1 MKDEIGSVAIE
12 EFVELKAKMYSF
24 LVENSKDKILKGVN
38 KNVVP
43 TVSHN

>member
-1 MKDEIGSVAIE
+1 MKDEIRGVAIE
-12 EFVELKAKMYSF
+12 EFVELKAKTYPF
-24 LVENSKDKILKGVN
+24 LVENSEDKILKGVN